1 MLKKLRPRIWLSL
14 IVVLFGIVMVGMGL
28 IRDFGGLIAM
38 RVLLGVFESGLFP
51 GATYLL
57 SLWYPRSR
65 LQFRIAV
72 FFSAAT
78 VAGAFSG
85 LLAYGI
91 QFMSGTAGYNGWRW
105 SEYQH

>member
-1 MLKKLRPRIWLSL
+1 
-14 IVVLFGIVMVGMGL
+14 MGL
-28 IRDFGGLIAM
+28 INTFGGLIAM
-38 RVLLGVFESGLFP
+38 RVLLGVFEAGLFP

-65 LQFRIAV
+65 LQFRIAI

-78 VAGAFSG
+78 VAGAFSGEPHLRWSSRRHLLTFPPSG

-91 QFMSGTAGYNGWRW
+91 QFMSGTAGKNGWNW
-105 SEYQH
+105 IFIL